1 MFTRQ
6 PFSTS
11 AIREAGRLVIR
22 LCGPLTFRGGAAD
35 KEWGAQL
42 DSAAGTDV
50 ALDLSC
56 VTDLDARGVGM
67 LAEWA
72 GRALQRG
79 RRVSVAA
86 ASAVSERLAVLTGL
100 DKALP
105 GEWHRRSRA
114 AGTCCY

>member
-42 DSAAGTDV
+42 DSAAG
-50 ALDLSC
+50 
-56 VTDLDARGVGM
+56 RGNI
-67 LAEWA
+67 
-72 GRALQRG
+72 
-79 RRVSVAA
+79 
-86 ASAVSERLAVLTGL
+86 
-100 DKALP
+100 
-105 GEWHRRSRA
+105 RSRFA
-114 AGTCCY
+114 VVTPRST